1 LVVELAAGSRIL
13 SRRVVDTGFRAFGV
27 DPSDAMLGI
36 ARTVVPAAY
45 LPRHRTAAEPDSA
58 RCLVASMSLVGRPL
72 SWRDETV
79 PHSINLSSGWMVSVL
94 LISMVSLSGLA
105 LGDEIISREAVPTG
119 VLEAFEKAYPSA
131 TIRGYAIA
139 REEGQ
144 LFYEI
149 ESLEGT
155 MTRELLY
162 KPDGSVVEIE
172 ESIDAN
178 ELPLAGQ
185 KVIRDEYPEATFT
198 KVEKVFR
205 NSDIG
210 YEVKLKHG
218 DKKIGF
224 DFDAKGKVLESTVT
238 IASVDLPHD
247 AQQAIR
253 TRYPGATISEAKK
266 VIHNDSV
273 EYEVD
278 LDQGDRSITCVVGA
292 DGEVLESP
300 E

>member
-1 LVVELAAGSRIL
+1 
-13 SRRVVDTGFRAFGV
+13 
-27 DPSDAMLGI
+27 M
-36 ARTVVPAAY
+36 
-45 LPRHRTAAEPDSA
+45 
-58 RCLVASMSLVGRPL
+58 
-72 SWRDETV
+72 
-79 PHSINLSSGWMVSVL
+79 PHSTDFSSGWIFSVL
-94 LISMVSLSGLA
+94 LISMVSLSGIA
-105 LGDEIISREAVPTG
+105 QGDEIISREDVPSG
-119 VLEAFEKAYPSA
+119 VLEAFAKAYPSA
-131 TIRGYAIA
+131 TIRGYLIA

-155 MTRELLY
+155 MTRDLLY

-178 ELPLAGQ
+178 ELPSAGQ

-218 DKKIGF
+218 DQKIGF
-224 DFDAKGKVLESTVT
+224 DFDAKGNVLESTVT
-238 IASVDLPHD
+238 IASSDLPHD

-253 TRYPGATISEAKK
+253 ARYPGATISKAKK
-266 VIHNDSV
+266 VTHNDSV

>member
-1 LVVELAAGSRIL
+1 V
-13 SRRVVDTGFRAFGV
+13 
-27 DPSDAMLGI
+27 
-36 ARTVVPAAY
+36 
-45 LPRHRTAAEPDSA
+45 
-58 RCLVASMSLVGRPL
+58 VASTDLVDRPL
-72 SWRDETV
+72 SWGDKTV
-79 PHSINLSSGWMVSVL
+79 PRSLNLSSGLIYSVV
-94 LISMVSLSGLA
+94 LISMVSLGGIA
-105 LGDEIISREAVPTG
+105 QGDEVISRGDVPTE
-119 VLEAFEKAYPSA
+119 VLEAFAKAYPNA

-155 MTRELLY
+155 MTRDLLY
-162 KPDGSVVEIE
+162 KPDGSVAEIE
-172 ESIDAN
+172 VSIDAN

-185 KVIRDEYPEATFT
+185 KVIREEYPEATFT

-218 DKKIGF
+218 DQKIGF
-224 DFDAKGKVLESTVT
+224 DFDAKGNVLESTVT
-238 IASVDLPHD
+238 IASSDLPRE
-247 AQQAIR
+247 AQQALR
-253 TRYPGATISEAKK
+253 NRYPGATISKAKK

-273 EYEVD
+273 EFEVD
-278 LDQGDRSITCVVGA
+278 LDQGNRSISCVVGA
-292 DGEVLESP
+292 DGEVRESQ